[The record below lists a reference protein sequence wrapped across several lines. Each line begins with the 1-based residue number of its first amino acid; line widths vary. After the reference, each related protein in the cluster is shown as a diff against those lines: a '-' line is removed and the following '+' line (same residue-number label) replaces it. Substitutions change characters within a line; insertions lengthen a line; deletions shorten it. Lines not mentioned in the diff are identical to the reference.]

1 MLKEPSKRRDLS
13 VDGVSDSDIVL
24 EWECKF
30 DCLEELESCE
40 EPDSE

>member
-13 VDGVSDSDIVL
+13 VDGVSGSDIQL
-24 EWECKF
+24 ERECRF
-30 DCLEELESCE
+30 DCLEELESFE